1 MEEHQQ
7 NSMTAIDELHTRLQ
21 EAEDTLQ
28 AIRAGEIDALV
39 VTGPLGEKVFILR
52 GADHPYRVIVEEMN
66 EGAIT
71 LSPDGT
77 ILYCNQRFADLLK
90 APLEQVIGSSIEEC
104 FVREEA
110 FESLA
115 QKNVRGTAEGHLQRA
130 DGARVPVFIS
140 YNPVVI
146 DDANTVCLIVADL
159 TELKH
164 QTALLEEERLRSEEK
179 IRENQ
184 RLAVMGATAAVLTH
198 EIANPLN
205 GISITVQVMQRHL
218 LEQSA
223 RSGEDD
229 FLSSN
234 LADLKLEIDRLGALL
249 NDFRSLARRPRLH
262 VAPID
267 LGALVDEVLKMLSSE
282 AESSGVEVAQEIP
295 PDLPV
300 LHADSERLKQVFLN
314 LFKNAIEAMP
324 SGGKLTVSALAQER
338 DIIMNI
344 ADTGSGIPEGVD
356 IFQPFMTTKAHG
368 TGVGMAVV
376 RELLSAHGGTISYKS
391 KRGQGTMFEIK
402 LPLSPPPPNLDDRS
416 PIPSVSF

>member
-21 EAEDTLQ
+21 EAEETLQ

-52 GADHPYRVIVEEMN
+52 GADHPYRLIVEQMN
-66 EGAIT
+66 EGAVT
-71 LSPDGT
+71 LSPEGT
-77 ILYCNQRFADLLK
+77 ILYCNQRFANLLQ
-90 APLEQVIGSSIEEC
+90 APLEQVIGSSIQEC
-104 FVREEA
+104 FVREDA
-110 FESLA
+110 FDSLA

-146 DDANTVCLIVADL
+146 DEANTVCLIVADL
-159 TELKH
+159 TELKR

-218 LEQSA
+218 SKQSEQF
-223 RSGEDD
+223 GQDD
-229 FLSSN
+229 FLRGN

-249 NDFRSLARRPRLH
+249 NDFRSLARKPRLH
-262 VAPID
+262 VAPVD
-267 LGALVDEVLKMLSSE
+267 LGGLVDEALKTLSSE
-282 AESSGVEVAQEIP
+282 AESSGVEVAKEVP
-295 PDLPV
+295 ADLPV
-300 LHADSERLKQVFLN
+300 LNADSERLKQVFLN

-324 SGGKLTVSALAQER
+324 SGGKLTVSALVQER
-338 DIIMNI
+338 YIIVNI
-344 ADTGSGIPEGVD
+344 ADTGSGIAKGID
-356 IFQPFMTTKAHG
+356 IFQPFMTTKEHG

-376 RELLSAHGGTISYKS
+376 RELLSAHGGTISYRS
-391 KRGQGTMFEIK
+391 RQGEGTIFEIK
-402 LPLSPPPPNLDDRS
+402 LPLSL
-416 PIPSVSF
+416 PSSDTA

>member
-90 APLEQVIGSSIEEC
+90 APLEQVIGSSIQEC

-115 QKNVRGTAEGHLQRA
+115 QKKVRGTAEGHLQRA

-146 DDANTVCLIVADL
+146 DEANTVCLIVADL
-159 TELKH
+159 TELKR

-218 LEQSA
+218 SEQSA
-223 RSGEDD
+223 RSGQDA
-229 FLSSN
+229 FLCSN

-249 NDFRSLARRPRLH
+249 SDFRSLARKPQLH

-267 LGALVDEVLKMLSSE
+267 LGALVAEVLKTLSSE
-282 AESSGVEVAQEIP
+282 AENSGVEVAKDVP

-300 LHADSERLKQVFLN
+300 LNADSERLKQVFLN

-324 SGGKLTVSALAQER
+324 SGGKLTVSALAQDR

-376 RELLSAHGGTISYKS
+376 RELLSAHGATISYKS

>member
-90 APLEQVIGSSIEEC
+90 APLEQVIGSSIQEC

-115 QKNVRGTAEGHLQRA
+115 QKKVRGTAEGHLQRA

-184 RLAVMGATAAVLTH
+184 RLVVMGATAAVLTH

-282 AESSGVEVAQEIP
+282 AESSGVEVAQKIL

-300 LHADSERLKQVFLN
+300 LSADSERLKQVFLN

-356 IFQPFMTTKAHG
+356 IFQPFITTKAHG

-391 KRGQGTMFEIK
+391 KQGQGTIFEIK
-402 LPLSPPPPNLDDRS
+402 LPLSPPS
-416 PIPSVSF
+416 PEPE

>member
-1 MEEHQQ
+1 MEESQQ
-7 NSMTAIDELHTRLQ
+7 NPLTAIDELHNRLQ
-21 EAEDTLQ
+21 EAEETLR

-39 VTGPLGEKVFILR
+39 VTGALGERVFILR

-66 EGAIT
+66 EGAVT

-77 ILYCNQRFADLLK
+77 ILYGNRRFANLLQL
-90 APLEQVIGSSIEEC
+90 PLERVIGSSIQEY

-110 FESLA
+110 FDNLV

-146 DDANTVCLIVADL
+146 DDTNAVCLIVADL
-159 TELKH
+159 TELKRQ
-164 QTALLEEERLRSEEK
+164 QTLLEEERTQSEEK

-184 RLAVMGATAAVLTH
+184 RLAVMGATTAVLTH

-205 GISITVQVMQRHL
+205 GISITVQMLQRHL
-218 LEQSA
+218 SEQGTPSS
-223 RSGEDD
+223 RDE
-229 FLSSN
+229 FLRSN
-234 LADLKLEIDRLGALL
+234 LADLKSEIDRLGALL
-249 NDFRSLARRPRLH
+249 NDFRSLARKPQLH

-282 AESSGVEVAQEIP
+282 TENSGIEVAKEVP
-295 PDLPV
+295 ADLPV
-300 LHADSERLKQVFLN
+300 VNADSERLKQVFLN

-324 SGGKLTVSALAQER
+324 SGGKLTVSAVVQER
-338 DIIMNI
+338 YLIMNI

-356 IFQPFMTTKAHG
+356 IFQPFMTTKTHG

-376 RELLSAHGGTISYKS
+376 RELLSAHGATIAYKS
-391 KRGQGTMFEIK
+391 KQGEGTIFEIK
-402 LPLSPPPPNLDDRS
+402 LPLSPPS
-416 PIPSVSF
+416 PEN

>member
-1 MEEHQQ
+1 
-7 NSMTAIDELHTRLQ
+7 MTAIDELHSRLQ
-21 EAEDTLQ
+21 EAEETLR

-71 LSPDGT
+71 LSPEGT

-90 APLEQVIGSSIEEC
+90 APLEQVIGSSIQEC

-110 FESLA
+110 FEALA
-115 QKNVRGTAEGHLQRA
+115 QKKVRGTAEGHLQRA

-146 DDANTVCLIVADL
+146 DEANTVCLIVADL
-159 TELKH
+159 TELKR

-223 RSGEDD
+223 RSGQDD

-249 NDFRSLARRPRLH
+249 SDFRSLARRPQLH

-282 AESSGVEVAQEIP
+282 AENSGVKVSQEVP

-300 LHADSERLKQVFLN
+300 LNADSERLKQVFLN

-402 LPLSPPPPNLDDRS
+402 LPLSPPPPNLNDRS

>member
-1 MEEHQQ
+1 
-7 NSMTAIDELHTRLQ
+7 MTAIDELHTRLQ
-21 EAEDTLQ
+21 EAEETLQ

-52 GADHPYRVIVEEMN
+52 GADHPYRLIVEQMN
-66 EGAIT
+66 EGAVT
-71 LSPDGT
+71 LSPEGT
-77 ILYCNQRFADLLK
+77 ILYCNQRFANLLQ
-90 APLEQVIGSSIEEC
+90 APLEQVIGSSIQEC
-104 FVREEA
+104 FVREDA
-110 FESLA
+110 FDSLA

-146 DDANTVCLIVADL
+146 DEANTVCLIVADL
-159 TELKH
+159 TELKR

-218 LEQSA
+218 SKQSEQF
-223 RSGEDD
+223 GQDD
-229 FLSSN
+229 FLRGN

-249 NDFRSLARRPRLH
+249 NDFRSLARKPRLH
-262 VAPID
+262 VAPVD
-267 LGALVDEVLKMLSSE
+267 LGGLVDEALKTLSSE
-282 AESSGVEVAQEIP
+282 AESSGVEVAKEVP
-295 PDLPV
+295 ADLPV
-300 LHADSERLKQVFLN
+300 LNADSERLKQVFLN

-324 SGGKLTVSALAQER
+324 SGGKLTVSALIQER
-338 DIIMNI
+338 YIIVNI
-344 ADTGSGIPEGVD
+344 ADTGSGIPEGID
-356 IFQPFMTTKAHG
+356 IFQPFMTTKEHG

-376 RELLSAHGGTISYKS
+376 RELLSAHGGTISYRS
-391 KRGQGTMFEIK
+391 RQGEGTIFEIK
-402 LPLSPPPPNLDDRS
+402 LPLSL
-416 PIPSVSF
+416 PSSDTA

>member
-21 EAEDTLQ
+21 EAEETLQ

-52 GADHPYRVIVEEMN
+52 GADHPYRLIVEQMN
-66 EGAIT
+66 EGAVT
-71 LSPDGT
+71 LSPEGT
-77 ILYCNQRFADLLK
+77 ILYCNQRFANLLQ
-90 APLEQVIGSSIEEC
+90 APLEQVIGSSIQEC
-104 FVREEA
+104 FVREDA
-110 FESLA
+110 FDSLA

-146 DDANTVCLIVADL
+146 DEANTVCLIVADL
-159 TELKH
+159 TELKR

-218 LEQSA
+218 SKQSEQF
-223 RSGEDD
+223 GQDD
-229 FLSSN
+229 FLRGN

-249 NDFRSLARRPRLH
+249 NDFRSLARKPRLH
-262 VAPID
+262 VAPVD
-267 LGALVDEVLKMLSSE
+267 LGALVDEALKTLSSE
-282 AESSGVEVAQEIP
+282 AESSGVEVAKEVP
-295 PDLPV
+295 ADLPV
-300 LHADSERLKQVFLN
+300 LIADSERLKQVFLN

-324 SGGKLTVSALAQER
+324 SGGKLTVSALIQER
-338 DIIMNI
+338 YIIVNI
-344 ADTGSGIPEGVD
+344 ADTGSGIPEGID
-356 IFQPFMTTKAHG
+356 IFQPFMTTKEHG

-376 RELLSAHGGTISYKS
+376 RELLSAHGGTISYRS
-391 KRGQGTMFEIK
+391 RQGEGTMFEIK
-402 LPLSPPPPNLDDRS
+402 LPLSL
-416 PIPSVSF
+416 PSSDTA

>member
-7 NSMTAIDELHTRLQ
+7 DSVTAIDELHNRLQ
-21 EAEDTLQ
+21 EAEETLR

-52 GADHPYRVIVEEMN
+52 GADHPYRVIVEKMN
-66 EGAIT
+66 EGAVT
-71 LSPDGT
+71 LSPEGT

-90 APLEQVIGSSIEEC
+90 TPLEQVIGSSIEEC

-218 LEQSA
+218 LEQST
-223 RSGEDD
+223 RSGQDD

-234 LADLKLEIDRLGALL
+234 LADLKLEIDRLASLL
-249 NDFRSLARRPRLH
+249 SDFRSLARRPRLH

-282 AESSGVEVAQEIP
+282 AESAGVEVAQKIP

-300 LHADSERLKQVFLN
+300 LRADSERLKQVFLN

-391 KRGQGTMFEIK
+391 KQGQGTIFEIK
-402 LPLSPPPPNLDDRS
+402 LPLSPPTPDPE
-416 PIPSVSF
+416 

>member
-66 EGAIT
+66 EGAVT
-71 LSPDGT
+71 LSPEGT
-77 ILYCNQRFADLLK
+77 ILYCNQRFADLLQT
-90 APLEQVIGSSIEEC
+90 PLEQVIGSSIQEC
-104 FVREEA
+104 FVREDA
-110 FESLA
+110 FDSLV

-146 DDANTVCLIVADL
+146 DEANTVCLIVADL
-159 TELKH
+159 TELKR

-218 LEQSA
+218 SKQNEQF
-223 RSGEDD
+223 GQDD
-229 FLSSN
+229 FLRGN

-249 NDFRSLARRPRLH
+249 NDFRSLARKPRLH
-262 VAPID
+262 VAPVD
-267 LGALVDEVLKMLSSE
+267 LGALVDEALKTLSSE
-282 AESSGVEVAQEIP
+282 AESSGVEVAKEVP
-295 PDLPV
+295 ADLPV
-300 LHADSERLKQVFLN
+300 LIADSERLKQVFLN

-324 SGGKLTVSALAQER
+324 SGGKLTVSALIQER
-338 DIIMNI
+338 YIIVNI
-344 ADTGSGIPEGVD
+344 ADTGSGIPEGID
-356 IFQPFMTTKAHG
+356 IFQPFMTTKEHG

-376 RELLSAHGGTISYKS
+376 RELLSAHGGTISYRS
-391 KRGQGTMFEIK
+391 RQGEGTIFEIK
-402 LPLSPPPPNLDDRS
+402 LPLSL
-416 PIPSVSF
+416 PSSDTA